1 MVSRSEKKKQRESD
15 VVDVR
20 KMLRKIW
27 GEDKEYRPKTYKET
41 LKLRR
46 ELGMNKN
53 FDKIVDKE
61 SLLYEQPK
69 IYNRICKYCNKVYKI
84 ERFPGEPKPTTSKVC
99 SRCKEINRIK
109 AVKKRLR
116 DNIPKIE
123 KRKEQW
129 ENKLLSCLGK
139 KPKKLSQISKLLN
152 LSEFSTRAHLKSLLK
167 KNKIKITLLDRY
179 NHRGPSKRLYS
190 LS

>member
-1 MVSRSEKKKQRESD
+1 MDRWSEKRKEREAD
-15 VVDVR
+15 VEEVR
-20 KMLRKIW
+20 KILKKLW
-27 GEDKEYRPKTYKET
+27 GEDKEKIPKTYKET

-53 FDKIVDKE
+53 FDKIFDKE
-61 SLLYEQPK
+61 SFLHEQPK

-99 SRCKEINRIK
+99 GVCKELNIRK
-109 AVKKRLR
+109 VVKKRLR

-129 ENKLLSCLGK
+129 ENKLLFCLGK

-152 LSEFSTRAHLKSLLK
+152 LSEFSTRAHLKSLFD

-179 NHRGPSKRLYS
+179 NHRGPLKRLYS

>member
-1 MVSRSEKKKQRESD
+1 MDRWIEKRKEREAD
-15 VVDVR
+15 VVAAR
-20 KMLRKIW
+20 KVLKNIW

-53 FDKIVDKE
+53 FDNIIDKE
-61 SLLYEQPK
+61 YLLHEQPK
-69 IYNRICKYCNKVYKI
+69 IYNRVCKYCKKIYKI

-99 SRCKEINRIK
+99 GICKELNRIK
-109 AVKKRLR
+109 VVKKRLR

-152 LSEFSTRAHLKSLLK
+152 LSEYSTRTPLKSLLD

-179 NHRGPSKRLYS
+179 NSRGPLKRLYS